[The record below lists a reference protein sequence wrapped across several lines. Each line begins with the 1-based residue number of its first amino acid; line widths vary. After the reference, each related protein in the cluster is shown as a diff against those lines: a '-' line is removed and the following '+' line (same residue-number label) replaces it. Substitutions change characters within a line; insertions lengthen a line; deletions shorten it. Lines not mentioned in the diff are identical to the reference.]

1 MENVWKSALSAL
13 LWVVSSLVFS
23 QGGADLRIN
32 EIMVANLDQ
41 FVDPSWNYGPWVE
54 LYNPTDAAV
63 QIRGYWVSDDPEH
76 PKKVRIPRNLSVP
89 AGGFATLWFDHH
101 DKYCITQLPLK
112 LDVDGGV
119 FILSQADGTPVA
131 TLQYP
136 PCVPRASYAR
146 TADGAGEWQWS
157 STPTP
162 GSTNQDMTFCQERLP
177 APEVNEPSQIFTGSI
192 WVRVT
197 IPEGCTLRYTTDGRT
212 PTLKTGDTSTD
223 GVFAVSGNRVFRF
236 ALFRN
241 GYLSSPVVTRTY
253 LLRDKNFSLP
263 VISVV
268 TNPDNL
274 YSNEMGIF
282 VRGVNGRPGLGQSSK
297 CNWNMDWDR
306 PCNFELLDAEGHSL
320 LNQGTEMKRCGG
332 WSRAEAPYSFKIHA
346 VKADEFM
353 KTLDYPFFEA
363 KPYLRHKTLQMRNGG
378 NDSGCRVLD
387 PFLQQI
393 VATSGLDVDYQ
404 EYQPVAH
411 YINGVY
417 KGVIN
422 MREPNNKHHVYANYG
437 LDDEEIDLFE
447 MDADSGYVQQ
457 CGTSTAWKRL
467 LTLARLS
474 SVSSYYEQ
482 IEQLLDI
489 DEFCN
494 YMAVEFYVGCTDWPQ
509 NNLKAFRPI
518 QENGRFRFILYDL
531 DHSFNT
537 TSPFST
543 FAGKST
549 YRFNTLYGEPV
560 SNYTKEIE
568 VVTLFTNLLRNET
581 FRRHFIDTFCL
592 VAGSV
597 FEPTRCREIISR
609 LATRVNDMQVLG
621 DNGYGKNVSPWG
633 TANNMINSLNNARQK
648 TLINALKNYGPM
660 KLTTA
665 RGQTVSLSSNLA
677 TARLQVNGQTVPTG
691 RFSGTLFQ
699 PATLKA
705 SAPAGYTFLGWAE
718 KSGADAEETVLL
730 DKGGNW
736 YYYDK
741 GSLDGKNWNELSYNT
756 FAWKQG
762 TAPLGYSTR
771 YTTPTTLSY
780 GGNADNKYIT
790 YYFRR
795 NFNIDKDIP
804 EDATFVLEY
813 DLDDGMVV
821 YVNGTEAG
829 RDNMPAGTVKSSTVS
844 VTYAGDSPNSGTM
857 TLDRKLFKKG
867 QNLIAVE
874 VHNNSATSADIYWE
888 ASLVMR
894 TPLQYNPEMS
904 FLSREPEME
913 LPKRITALNLVAC
926 YQKDEEVPEQP
937 RRKVVINEV
946 SAGNS
951 IYVNEYFKKGDWIEL
966 YNTTAEDIDLAGMY
980 LSDDPGNSTKC
991 QIQPGSGNLSTI
1003 LPARGYRIV
1012 WCDDKE
1018 GLSQLHVNFK
1028 LANEDGA
1035 LVMLTAADQS
1045 WADTLLYCA
1054 PDGSQTVGRFPDGGT
1069 ARYLMSKPTIE
1080 KANAMNSYTSLW
1092 ERGTS
1097 GSGMERTSIRSAGL
1111 SLAYAS
1117 GELRVKS
1124 EEDSNVSVTI
1134 YGLSGVTLVRH
1145 DLQLEGWHGSV
1156 SVDDL
1161 PAGVYIAQLRDSQG
1175 NTCSIK
1181 FRK

>member
-1 MENVWKSALSAL
+1 MTKIHKSVLSAL
-13 LWVVSSLVFS
+13 LWALPFVAFPEEVR
-23 QGGADLRIN
+23 DLRIN

-54 LYNPTDAAV
+54 LYNPTDADI
-63 QIRGYWVSDDPEH
+63 QIRGYWVSDDPAH
-76 PKKVRIPRNLSVP
+76 PKKVRIPRSLNVP
-89 AGGFATLWFDHH
+89 AKGFATLWFDHH

-112 LDVDGGV
+112 LDADGGV
-119 FILSQADGTPVA
+119 FVLSDLNGTPVA
-131 TLQYP
+131 SLDYP

-157 STPTP
+157 SSPTP
-162 GSTNQDMTFCQERLP
+162 GSTNEGMTFCQERLP
-177 APEVNEPSQIFTGSI
+177 APEVSEPSRFYTGTLQ
-192 WVRVT
+192 VKVK

-212 PTLKTGDTSTD
+212 PTLTTGYTSANGLFT
-223 GVFAVSGNRVFRF
+223 VSGNKVYRF
-236 ALFRN
+236 ALFRQN
-241 GYLSSPVVTRTY
+241 ALSSPVVTRSY
-253 LLRDKNFSLP
+253 LLKDKTFSLP

-274 YSNEMGIF
+274 YSNDMGIF
-282 VRGVNGRPGLGQSSK
+282 VRGTNGRPGLGQSSK

-306 PCNFELLDAEGHSL
+306 PCNFELLDEEGHSL
-320 LNQGTEMKRCGG
+320 VNQGTEMKRCGG
-332 WSRAEAPYSFKIHA
+332 WSRSDTPYSFKIHA

-353 KTLDYPFFEA
+353 SSLDYPFFPA
-363 KPYLRHKTLQMRNGG
+363 KPHLKHKTLQIRNGG
-378 NDSGCRVLD
+378 NDNSCRVRD

-393 VATSGLDVDYQ
+393 VATSGLDIDYQ

-457 CGTSTAWKRL
+457 CGTNVAWKRL

-474 SVSSYYEQ
+474 SVASYYEQ

-494 YMAVEFYVGCTDWPQ
+494 YLAVEFYVGCTDWPQ

-537 TSPFST
+537 SGPFSL

-568 VVTLFTNLLRNET
+568 VVTLFTSLLRNDT

-597 FEPTRCREIISR
+597 FEPTRCKEIITR
-609 LATRVNDMQVLG
+609 LANRVNDMQVLS
-621 DNGYGKNVSPWG
+621 DNGYGKNASPWG
-633 TANNMINSLNNARQK
+633 TANSLISSLNSARQK
-648 TLINALKNYGPM
+648 TLITALKNYSPM

-677 TARLQVNGQTVPTG
+677 SARLQVNGQTVPTG
-691 RFSGTLFQ
+691 RFSGTLF
-699 PATLKA
+699 PPVTLKA

-718 KSGADAEETVLL
+718 KTGSDKEETMLL
-730 DKGGNW
+730 DKGSNW

-741 GSLDGKNWNELSYNT
+741 GSLDGKNWNQASYNS

-762 TAPLGYSTR
+762 AAPLGYSTR
-771 YTTPTTLSY
+771 YSTPTTISY
-780 GGNADNKYIT
+780 GGDANNKYIT

-795 NFNIDKDIP
+795 NFNIDGDIP
-804 EDATFVLEY
+804 EDASFVLNY

-829 RDNMPAGTVKSSTVS
+829 RDNMPGGTVTSSTVS
-844 VTYAGDSPNSGTM
+844 VTYAGDSPNSGSM
-857 TLDRKLFKKG
+857 NLDRKLFRKG

-874 VHNNSATSADIYWE
+874 VHNNSNTSADIYWD
-888 ASLVMR
+888 ANLVMQ
-894 TPLQYNPEMS
+894 TPLQYTPDIS
-904 FLSREPEME
+904 FVSREQEME
-913 LPKRITALNLVAC
+913 LPSSFKALNLVAC
-926 YQKDEEVPEQP
+926 FKRNEEDPETP
-937 RRKVVINEV
+937 GRPVVINEV

-951 IYVNEYFKKGDWIEL
+951 IYVSEYFKKSDWIEL
-966 YNTTAEDIDLAGMY
+966 YNTTSEDIDLAGMY
-980 LSDDPGNSTKC
+980 LSDDLDNPTKC
-991 QIQPGSGNLSTI
+991 QIQAGKANVSTI
-1003 LPARGYRIV
+1003 LPAYGYRVI
-1012 WCDDKE
+1012 WCDSRE
-1018 GLSQLHVNFK
+1018 GISQLHADFK
-1028 LANEDGA
+1028 LANDDEA
-1035 LVMLTAADQS
+1035 LVVLTAGDRS
-1045 WADTLLYCA
+1045 WADTLVYCA
-1054 PDGSQTVGRFPDGGT
+1054 HDGLETVGRFPDGGSEL
-1069 ARYLMSKPTIE
+1069 YLMSKPTIG
-1080 KANAMNSYTSLW
+1080 KANAMTMYNTLW
-1092 ERGTS
+1092 KAPGHES
-1097 GSGMERTSIRSAGL
+1097 GIGRFNVHTAGL
-1111 SLAYAS
+1111 SLTYS
-1117 GELRVKS
+1117 SDELLLKS
-1124 EEDSNVSVTI
+1124 EDDNDVSLTI
-1134 YGLSGVTLVRH
+1134 YSLSGVTLICH
-1145 DLQLEGWHGSV
+1145 ALKLEGGHDRV
-1156 SVDDL
+1156 SVADL
-1161 PAGVYIAQLRDSQG
+1161 PSGVYIAQLRNAQG
-1175 NTCSIK
+1175 DICSIK